1 MVGEKWEGGG
11 GLKGKIT
18 PRELISCETSYLSL
32 QWLWKSLNDDDAGHR
47 GGRGLKG
54 KKTPTKLILFE
65 TRYLSLQWLLKS
77 LNDDDTGI
85 AAQVDLKT
93 STLKPLHAN
102 WVINIYNLIPNAQN

>member
-1 MVGEKWEGGG
+1 MGVNFRGLSSSWGHNFVDWLVGDKWEGG

-18 PRELISCETSYLSL
+18 PTKLILIETSYL
-32 QWLWKSLNDDDAGHR
+32 
-47 GGRGLKG
+47 
-54 KKTPTKLILFE
+54 F
-65 TRYLSLQWLLKS
+65 LQWLLKS
-77 LNDDDTGI
+77 LNDDHTGI